1 MKVINLYG
9 ESFVKTCKDLATQ
22 INNSG
27 EVFDVVVGIQT
38 GGGYV
43 AREVYKTLKEQSI
56 NATYVEVK
64 IQRGSTRAK
73 EVSHVKTILRKLP
86 EFILNFLR
94 ILEVEFL
101 ELKAKFIK
109 PVRHG
114 EISFASE
121 VGQLLSEGG
130 KNILLIDD
138 CIDTGYTIK
147 AIKDYIEE
155 NFLNNK
161 VKTAVVTIAHRKPI
175 IKVDYKLFNRVLIR
189 FPWANDAKEK

>member
-9 ESFVKTCKDLATQ
+9 DSFVKTCRDLATQ
-22 INNSG
+22 INESG
-27 EVFDVVVGIQT
+27 EIFDIVVGIQI
-38 GGGYV
+38 GGGFV
-43 AREVYKTLKEQSI
+43 AREVYKTLKDIST

-64 IQRGSTRAK
+64 IQRGGTRAK
-73 EVSHVKTILRKLP
+73 EVSHIKTILRKLP
-86 EFILNFLR
+86 EFLLNFLR

-114 EISFASE
+114 DISFSAE
-121 VGQLLSEGG
+121 VGQLLSEGN

-147 AIKDYIEE
+147 MIKDYIEE
-155 NFLNNK
+155 NFSNNK
-161 VKTAVVTIAHRKPI
+161 VKTAVVTIAHRHPI
-175 IKVDYKLFNRVLIR
+175 IEVDYKLFNRVLIR
-189 FPWANDAKEK
+189 FPWSNDAKEK